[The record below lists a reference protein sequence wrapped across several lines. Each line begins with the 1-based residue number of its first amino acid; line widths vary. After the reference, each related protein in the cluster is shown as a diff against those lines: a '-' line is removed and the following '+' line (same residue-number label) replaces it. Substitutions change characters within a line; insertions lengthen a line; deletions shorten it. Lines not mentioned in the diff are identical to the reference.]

1 MGESVESVRRQ
12 KLINTFR
19 HSKAKIKEW
28 EKEFTLK
35 NRGEKVS
42 LLKAPKEIQVCYK
55 NCKKIQYFLDKPDLV
70 VQNPPSSSSSTWG
83 SHLNVAANRKASKR
97 QESSERLSS
106 LILLDSQSLGPPK
119 VRTSLKRKKRGAS
132 SSLIGNLHDEENTEE
147 DKEDMKDE
155 EGDNDVFT
163 EIPSSAS
170 QLKVAPSSEKS
181 TIALTRRIDGPNTTT
196 ITKPQ
201 DSEEE
206 EETPQSKRP
215 RLEQDPS
222 PSTQEVQSS
231 MKDKLLSKKNSWNEN
246 YRRINLKKKC
256 FTRFNKGI
264 ARKREANAN
273 KSKFRSKGKSYQPS
287 QSKKNLKLP
296 PTSDMSS
303 SIVIPEPLLPVVEIE
318 ATSKLRSMSDEDLDT
333 MVHEALISFGHS
345 EFRRGQKEAIFRIL
359 RGEST
364 LVVLSTG
371 SGKSLIYQIPAYLLA
386 KEDSRLTIVVSPL
399 VSLMEDQLRNMP
411 TLIQADLFHSDLGR
425 TQLVKI
431 KDGLRENKLA
441 ILFMTPETLFS
452 QLKTLKEFIPR
463 LGFVC
468 IDEAHCMSQ
477 WSHNFRPAYF
487 QLGGAIRESLKAT
500 TILGLTATAT
510 EKTITTIAE
519 RLQVDSEGG
528 IIKGTVLRKN
538 LLMSVSKDF
547 RRDEALIEML
557 NSEKFSALG
566 SIIIYCTRREEC
578 ERVAAIIRT
587 RRRGENSS
595 KNNII
600 ASSFHAGLSHAKR
613 KRIYNDFISGKLKII
628 VATIAFGM
636 GINKSDIRGVVHYN
650 MPSTLESYVQEIG
663 RAGRDENESYC
674 HLFMDAKGKD
684 LNELKRHVF
693 SNSVDRV
700 IVRKFVGCIF
710 NDKTFTRDKEEY
722 RDVVLST
729 FKLIELLDMPEEN
742 ITTLMCYLENHEKQW
757 IRVGRQIS
765 DVVKIQIYGST
776 DKIRNSVPDH
786 RILDYII
793 LNKTSD
799 TSYRVTEMAKELQ
812 VTCEHVWDALA
823 RLKYAGVTIDYGQ
836 PGFHLRVRNDVS
848 ENDLDDI
855 QNLLC
860 DKIFQREK
868 NEINKLQRTFR
879 TFLNV
884 SHDTWRTCIESF
896 DHGNCDKL
904 NAYINDYF
912 SEQAEETTQVSDSLS
927 SSTVDEIPIRQ
938 QIRQFLSIYSD
949 QSWTGRSIARVFHGI
964 PSPNF
969 PAQTWYRA
977 RGYWKAFMDI
987 DFNAILRLAT
997 KEIVGMRTG
1006 LS

>member
-1 MGESVESVRRQ
+1 M
-12 KLINTFR
+12 
-19 HSKAKIKEW
+19 
-28 EKEFTLK
+28 
-35 NRGEKVS
+35 
-42 LLKAPKEIQVCYK
+42 
-55 NCKKIQYFLDKPDLV
+55 
-70 VQNPPSSSSSTWG
+70 
-83 SHLNVAANRKASKR
+83 
-97 QESSERLSS
+97 
-106 LILLDSQSLGPPK
+106 
-119 VRTSLKRKKRGAS
+119 
-132 SSLIGNLHDEENTEE
+132 
-147 DKEDMKDE
+147 
-155 EGDNDVFT
+155 
-163 EIPSSAS
+163 
-170 QLKVAPSSEKS
+170 
-181 TIALTRRIDGPNTTT
+181 RIW
-196 ITKPQ
+196 I
-201 DSEEE
+201 
-206 EETPQSKRP
+206 R
-215 RLEQDPS
+215 
-222 PSTQEVQSS
+222 
-231 MKDKLLSKKNSWNEN
+231 W
-246 YRRINLKKKC
+246 
-256 FTRFNKGI
+256 F
-264 ARKREANAN
+264 
-273 KSKFRSKGKSYQPS
+273 
-287 QSKKNLKLP
+287 
-296 PTSDMSS
+296 
-303 SIVIPEPLLPVVEIE
+303 
-318 ATSKLRSMSDEDLDT
+318 
-333 MVHEALISFGHS
+333 HEALISFGHS

-425 TQLVKI
+425 TQL
-431 KDGLRENKLA
+431 
-441 ILFMTPETLFS
+441 
-452 QLKTLKEFIPR
+452 EFIPR

-528 IIKGTVLRKN
+528 IIKGTVLRKK
-538 LLMSVSKDF
+538 LTHVCLQRFPS
-547 RRDEALIEML
+547 
-557 NSEKFSALG
+557 
-566 SIIIYCTRREEC
+566 EEC

-684 LNELKRHVF
+684 LNELKRH
-693 SNSVDRV
+693 
-700 IVRKFVGCIF
+700 
-710 NDKTFTRDKEEY
+710 TFTRDKEEY

-836 PGFHLRVRNDVS
+836 PGFHLRVRNDVRLFVLFLTYLMTPGELALS
-848 ENDLDDI
+848 
-855 QNLLC
+855 LL
-860 DKIFQREK
+860 
-868 NEINKLQRTFR
+868 TM
-879 TFLNV
+879 
-884 SHDTWRTCIESF
+884 
-896 DHGNCDKL
+896 GNCDKL